1 MDTLYQDTIP
11 YFGNGSSQRSRTLPA
26 LLPDYAKIDERNLA
40 DLLAFAASYARLLNH
55 YNEKNEVSGNWEAFF
70 TSDIS
75 VVLATIVSTDLES
88 LEREHQQLVAEI
100 GQSYQEMEKYGRMRE
115 LFEQILGIASKI
127 DTWFK
132 QISHINITYQ
142 GLENTVAQDLYNII
156 EIKLRA
162 HLQKLIAYDLGA
174 GDKSALGGP
183 MGLSYEHFDDLW
195 QANLDEITPINIFHG
210 DNLID
215 KLNSALVQLRLL
227 YRAFY
232 NVLSYLVYNFANY
245 FDQSLTHKSNHKP
258 DISLFLVFLHL
269 FKHAQHDLNYV
280 SARHLEFYYDHFLL
294 QKRRQVVPDQAYVCF
309 KLSSHVNSFLLEG
322 GTGLRA
328 GRNADGSDIIFRTE
342 KDITLNHAQVESLR
356 TMYIGKVKEIGAS
369 TYQLITGMYAASEAN
384 SVDGQGT
391 PFPEPHMEWPT
402 FGEEQYDKHD
412 AFRTMGEAD
421 LGLAIASPTLFLK
434 EGNREVNV
442 CLHFV
447 DTSANIYRKL
457 VQDIKNVS
465 GVSSEEAFQ
474 MVFPERG
481 KEGKNLSLF
490 YTTEEGWREVAPHY
504 IKILSSPEGWSS
516 YQINLKISL
525 PRSEPAWVG
534 YEPGLYED
542 EKTYPT
548 RYPLLKIL
556 LNHQSEPFP
565 YSYLKD
571 LRISTIDIDV
581 AVDQVR
587 DIRLFNELGQ
597 LDPNTPFQPFGPL
610 PTEGSYMLVGNA
622 EVFRK
627 PLTEITFHY
636 EWQNIPPTDS
646 AFQKYYEGF
655 KNIDPDAPK
664 LEIKSEDFQIALSA
678 LSQNIFSPN
687 PDDPGISQLIYPLF
701 NRKEL
706 DEDDDEFR
714 DGAVEISK
722 CQIRL
727 TKDPNG
733 NDPLINL
740 NITPDPKLAEVQSY
754 SNQVAS
760 GYFRL
765 ELTEPPHAFGHQL
778 YQTIFADVI
787 THNAN
792 PENKD
797 PLAQRAVPNQ
807 PYTPTLKSLH
817 LSYKASTQIDL
828 QTQGDRS
835 IPEQVF
841 HVHPFG
847 LETIYTRGAKQL
859 NDEEM
864 FLLPQYSYDGFLYIG
879 LKNLAP
885 PQTVSLLF
893 QLTTSK
899 FKGSTRFRVPEVEWS
914 YLSKNTW
921 IPFKT
926 EHHLSDTTYGFTQKG
941 IVQLFVPHDIS
952 KRNDILPS
960 GIYWL
965 RVAVKGDTEVL
976 CHALDVK
983 AQAMKV
989 IWENNGNEERL
1000 SQALPHSSINALI
1013 QSKSE
1018 IASIIQPFPSFGGSQ
1033 IESDRDYFG
1042 RVSERLRSKGR
1053 GITHWDL
1060 ERLTLGKFHTLKQV
1074 KCLTHLSHAEVLST
1088 EDGIT
1093 LVVIPG
1099 KNDSPDPT
1107 TPKVNYKTL
1116 SDIETYLSRQ
1126 VSPFANLKVR
1136 NPQYEYLR
1144 VYCKIKFVE
1153 GQNNGETMKRLTKD
1167 LESFLCPWVADDSQ
1181 DLQIGASISE
1191 EVIHNFIKGLP
1202 YVVFVTKFSILHIVR
1217 NEAEGRYT
1225 IRDTA
1230 KETEYVSILQA
1241 QPWGVLVSDTDH
1253 GFELTFEEKEETP
1266 TEIPTPIRFQG
1277 KRDITKDADHI
1288 IIKPRLKPKVV
1299 GRKSTKSTY
1308 TLTINI

>member
-1 MDTLYQDTIP
+1 MDTLYQDSIP
-11 YFGNGSSQRSRTLPA
+11 YFGNGSSQSSRTLPA
-26 LLPDYAKIDERNLA
+26 LLPDYAKIDQRNLA
-40 DLLAFAASYARLLNH
+40 DLLAFAASYAKLLNH
-55 YNEKNEVSGNWEAFF
+55 YNDKNEVSGNWESFF

-75 VVLATIVSTDLES
+75 VVLATIVSTDLET

-100 GQSYQEMEKYGRMRE
+100 GQSYQEMEKYGRLRE
-115 LFEQILGIASKI
+115 LFEQILGIATKI

-132 QISHINITYQ
+132 QVSKINISYK

-162 HLQKLIAYDLGA
+162 HLQKLIAYDVGA
-174 GDKSALGGP
+174 GEKAALGGP
-183 MGLSYEHFDDLW
+183 MGLSYEHFDALW
-195 QANLDEITPINIFHG
+195 EAHPDHITPENIFEG
-210 DNLID
+210 DNLIE
-215 KLNSALVQLRLL
+215 KLNNALVKLRLL

-232 NVLSYLVYNFANY
+232 NVLSYLVFNFANY
-245 FDQSLTHKSNHKP
+245 FDASLKDKSNHKP
-258 DISLFLVFLHL
+258 DIALFIVFLHL

-294 QKRRQVVPDQAYVCF
+294 QKRRTVVPDQAYVCF
-309 KLSSHVNSFLLEG
+309 NLSSHVKSYLVEE

-328 GRNADGSDIIFRTE
+328 GRNSDGSDIIFRTE
-342 KDITLNHAQVESLR
+342 KDITLNHAQIESLR
-356 TMYIGKVKEIGAS
+356 TMYVGKVKEIGAS
-369 TYQLITGMYAASEAN
+369 SYQLVTGMYAAPVAN
-384 SVDGQGT
+384 SSDGIGT
-391 PFPEPHMEWPT
+391 PFPEDYREWPT

-412 AFRTMGEAD
+412 AFKTMGEANI
-421 LGLAIASPTLFLK
+421 GLAIASPTLFMK
-434 EGNREVNV
+434 EGNREANIR
-442 CLHFV
+442 LNFV
-447 DTSANIYRKL
+447 DTSAHIYRKL

-465 GVSSEEAFQ
+465 GVSDEEAFQ

-481 KEGKNLSLF
+481 KEGKNISLF
-490 YTTEEGWREVAPHY
+490 YSTEEGWREIAPHY
-504 IKILSSPEGWSS
+504 IKILSSPGRWSS
-516 YQINLKISL
+516 YQINFKISL
-525 PRSEPAWVG
+525 PQSEPAWVG
-534 YEPGLYED
+534 YEPSLYEG
-542 EKTYPT
+542 ERAYPT
-548 RYPLLKIL
+548 RYPVLKIL
-556 LNHQSEPFP
+556 LNHQTEPFP

-571 LRISTIDIDV
+571 LKISTIDIDV
-581 AVDQVR
+581 SVDRIR

-610 PTEGSYMLVGNA
+610 PTEGSYMMVGNA

-627 PLTEITFHY
+627 PITELTFHY
-636 EWQNIPPTDS
+636 DWQNIPPTDA
-646 AFQKYYEGF
+646 AFQKYYSGF
-655 KNIDPDAPK
+655 KNIGDDTEV
-664 LEIKSEDFQIALSA
+664 LDIKSQDFQIAFSA
-678 LSQNIFSPN
+678 LSQNSFSPG
-687 PDDPGISQLIYPLF
+687 PDDLGSVHRQLF
-701 NRKEL
+701 SVKEK
-706 DEDDDEFR
+706 EDDNNSFDN
-714 DGAVEISK
+714 DAQDISK
-722 CQIRL
+722 CEIHL
-727 TKDPNG
+727 GTEDLMNFG
-733 NDPLINL
+733 
-740 NITPDPKLAEVQSY
+740 ITPDPRLAEVQSY
-754 SNQVAS
+754 SNQVAA

-765 ELTEPPHAFGHQL
+765 ELIDPPHAFGHQL

-792 PENKD
+792 PANKD

-817 LSYKASTQIDL
+817 LSYKASTQIDV

-847 LETIYTRGAKQL
+847 LETIYSRGSRQV
-859 NDEEM
+859 NEEDM
-864 FLLPQYSYDGFLYIG
+864 YLLPQYTDDAYLYIG
-879 LKNLAP
+879 LRDLAP
-885 PQTVSLLF
+885 PQTISLLF

-899 FKGSTRFRVPEVEWS
+899 HKGSTRFQVPEVEWS

-952 KRNDILPS
+952 KRNDTFPS

-965 RVAVKGDTEVL
+965 RVAVDGDTEVL
-976 CHALDVK
+976 CHALDVR

-1000 SQALPHSSINALI
+1000 KKALSSNSISTLI
-1013 QSKSE
+1013 HAKSE
-1018 IASIIQPFPSFGGSQ
+1018 ISSITQPFPSFGGSQ
-1033 IESDRDYFG
+1033 VEEDREYFG
-1042 RVSERLRSKGR
+1042 RVSERLRTKGR

-1060 ERLTLGKFHTLKQV
+1060 ERLTLSKFHTLKQV
-1074 KCLTHLSHAEVLST
+1074 KCLTHLSHSEVLST

-1116 SDIETYLSRQ
+1116 ADIESYLSNHI
-1126 VSPFANLKVR
+1126 SPFANLKVR
-1136 NPQYEYLR
+1136 NPQYEFLR

-1153 GQNNGETMKRLTKD
+1153 GRNNGETMKKLGKD
-1167 LESFLCPWVADDSQ
+1167 LEAFLCPWVADDSQ
-1181 DLQIGASISE
+1181 DLKIGASISE
-1191 EVIHNFIKGLP
+1191 EMIHNFIKGLP

-1241 QPWGVLVSDTDH
+1241 QPWGVLISDTDH
-1253 GFELTFEEKEETP
+1253 GFELTFEEKEEAP
-1266 TEIPTPIRFQG
+1266 SEIPTPIRFQG

-1288 IIKPRLKPKVV
+1288 VIKPRLKPKVI
-1299 GRKSTKSTY
+1299 GRKSTKTTY
-1308 TLTINI
+1308 TLTINL